1 MTPEPML
8 WFTGELVDCTASSA
22 NISEEDSNVV
32 DTEDD
37 DSQCCCPD
45 TVQEPPP
52 FIHDCRFLS
61 HTSTAMPCAAEKLQ
75 ASSTSR
81 TTVSQPDSGI
91 GRKQVLTVFTCDLCL
106 FAQDAW
112 ISLSVFSETFV
123 DLTIVYTTF
132 SHPSRPSRDIPA
144 TNKSFAN
151 KSAATQHGYHSKYNQ
166 ICCCKTM
173 HQIQL
178 EKSCGQF
185 IFHSQ
190 SQILPPRTKMPDR
203 HL

>member
-1 MTPEPML
+1 VSSSNHKQTDVSDCPFVVFICSSNVVSVLIQLTNQVQMTPEPML

-81 TTVSQPDSGI
+81 TTVS
-91 GRKQVLTVFTCDLCL
+91 
-106 FAQDAW
+106 
-112 ISLSVFSETFV
+112 
-123 DLTIVYTTF
+123 
-132 SHPSRPSRDIPA
+132 
-144 TNKSFAN
+144 
-151 KSAATQHGYHSKYNQ
+151 
-166 ICCCKTM
+166 
-173 HQIQL
+173 
-178 EKSCGQF
+178 
-185 IFHSQ
+185 
-190 SQILPPRTKMPDR
+190 
-203 HL
+203 